1 MLTLLLCEA
10 AFVAVMRI
18 SPLRIHLHPAD
29 HSLELAGRGF
39 VVGVDSI
46 HAEGPAESNICGS
59 CVRGSTVK
67 RCHSVLYF

>member
-18 SPLRIHLHPAD
+18 PPLRVHLHPAD

-39 VVGVDSI
+39 IVGVDSV
-46 HAEGPAESNICGS
+46 HAEGPA
-59 CVRGSTVK
+59 
-67 RCHSVLYF
+67 